1 MERGCVG
8 SGQSGNGDGISEAIA
23 NVGVGRMK
31 AALDGYMKTGRNR
44 HPRGD
49 GKQEVRFG

>member
-1 MERGCVG
+1 MG

-31 AALDGYMKTGRNR
+31 AVLDGYMKTGRNR